1 MTTDNQIT
9 TDCYLNDY
17 LTDEDRKVYFPCS
30 LPMRTQV
37 ELKHRFGK
45 KVIHKE
51 VLNLYPTDM
60 YNGCRVYGE
69 FGMSELK
76 VLLSVNN
83 KVVVSEIE
91 LYWDSVE
98 NKTKLGMRVNQVYYG
113 IVSIDGKD
121 PMYFAPHLELLGIE

>member
-9 TDCYLNDY
+9 TDYYLNDY

-30 LPMRTQV
+30 LPMRTNM
-37 ELKHRFGK
+37 ELENRFGMK
-45 KVIHKE
+45 YIHKE
-51 VLNLYPTDM
+51 VLNLHPTDM
-60 YNGCRVYGE
+60 YRSCRVYGDV
-69 FGMSELK
+69 GISDLK

-98 NKTKLGMRVNQVYYG
+98 LKTKLGMRVNQVYYG